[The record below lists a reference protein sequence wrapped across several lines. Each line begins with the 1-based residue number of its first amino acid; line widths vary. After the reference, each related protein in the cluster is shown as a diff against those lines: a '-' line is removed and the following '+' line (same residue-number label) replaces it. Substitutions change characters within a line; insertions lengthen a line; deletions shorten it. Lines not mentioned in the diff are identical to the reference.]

1 MFFLSLDGQSI
12 AIKLS
17 KQITK
22 VTDNIKRT
30 LTCHNAIQ
38 GAVRLTFDEVKDPSS
53 DLYGD
58 VESRP
63 SLVQVVPNSTRRTA
77 IELHCYKERCEEEI
91 SLLKTEMERL
101 VAFIHKQMNVLATAI
116 TNTEETGEA
125 AKRTLGLNS
134 LFLSRQAGC
143 VRQLQALKRLWGE
156 LVPTLDLQEVSKS
169 YHEFLDKNMFS
180 EYTFNTEEENVDDCS
195 SDSDHDTDYDS
206 GE

>member
-1 MFFLSLDGQSI
+1 MFLRRQLQTQ
-12 AIKLS
+12 K
-17 KQITK
+17 KQ
-22 VTDNIKRT
+22 
-30 LTCHNAIQ
+30 
-38 GAVRLTFDEVKDPSS
+38 
-53 DLYGD
+53 
-58 VESRP
+58 
-63 SLVQVVPNSTRRTA
+63 
-77 IELHCYKERCEEEI
+77 ER
-91 SLLKTEMERL
+91 
-101 VAFIHKQMNVLATAI
+101 QQN
-116 TNTEETGEA
+116 G
-125 AKRTLGLNS
+125 LGLNS